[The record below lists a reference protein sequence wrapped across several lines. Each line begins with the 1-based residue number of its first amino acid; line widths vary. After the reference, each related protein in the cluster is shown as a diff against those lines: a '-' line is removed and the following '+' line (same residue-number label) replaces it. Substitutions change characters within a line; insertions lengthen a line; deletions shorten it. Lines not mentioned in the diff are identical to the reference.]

1 MNLSQSSYRPPE
13 PLLFFVVFKNE
24 TDTMLQTLLV
34 IEYKNYTYF
43 LKKIEGIK
51 VSDKGPK
58 I

>member
-1 MNLSQSSYRPPE
+1 
-13 PLLFFVVFKNE
+13 
-24 TDTMLQTLLV
+24 MLQTLLV